1 MKEKD
6 CKATGGMGERGR
18 KKKEKR
24 RRRTER
30 EQRLNGREVNNAEG
44 EMRKRERR

>member
-18 KKKEKR
+18 KKKKR

-30 EQRLNGREVNNAEG
+30 EQRLNEREVNNAEG